1 MRGYASR
8 QRKVSAGKAR
18 AIIALSPD
26 GMPPDAADAR
36 MIRII
41 MSIKVPL
48 HPLFLEIQEMHAI
61 QISVS
66 AFSANKLFSTMLLV
80 HFHFK

>member
-1 MRGYASR
+1 L

-18 AIIALSPD
+18 SIILLTPE

-41 MSIKVPL
+41 LAIKV
-48 HPLFLEIQEMHAI
+48 E
-61 QISVS
+61 
-66 AFSANKLFSTMLLV
+66 
-80 HFHFK
+80 